1 MDVYEVLAN
10 LNINYR
16 EYSHEAIFTV
26 EESKDVDELIPGFH
40 CKNLFL
46 KNKQTKDYYLIIV
59 GQDKKINLKE
69 LGLKLGIKRITF
81 GLEDE
86 LMNCLRLTSGSV
98 GPFGL
103 INDINNVTKVVID
116 SEIQNVKSV
125 NFHPNINTKTLNITP
140 SDLNKF
146 LEWSGNNYI
155 YLEI

>member
-1 MDVYEVLAN
+1 MTIYEILKG
-10 LNINYR
+10 LEINYQ

-26 EESKDVDELIPGFH
+26 EESKHVDELIPGFH

-46 KNKQTKDYYLIIV
+46 KDKKTNDYYLIIV

-86 LMNCLRLTSGSV
+86 LMNCLNLTSGSV
-98 GPFGL
+98 SPFGL
-103 INDINNVTKVVID
+103 INDLNKVTKVVID
-116 SEIQNVKSV
+116 SEIQNVESV

-140 SDLNKF
+140 LELKKF
-146 LEWSGNNYI
+146 LDWSKNYYQ

>member
-1 MDVYEVLAN
+1 MDIYEVLKN

-16 EYSHEAIFTV
+16 EYLHEAIFTV
-26 EESKDVDELIPGFH
+26 KESKDIDEKIPGFH

-46 KNKQTKDYYLIIV
+46 KDKKNATYYLIIV

-86 LMNCLRLTSGSV
+86 LMNCLKLTSGSV

-103 INDINNVTKVVID
+103 INDTNKITKVIID
-116 SEIQNVKSV
+116 SEIQDANSV
-125 NFHPNINTKTLNITP
+125 NFHPNINTKTLNISP
-140 SDLNKF
+140 IDLKKF
-146 LEWSGNNYI
+146 LEWSGNSYL